1 MRVQLTRSALLATS
15 ASLLL
20 LSNAAYAQEE
30 DDGGL
35 GEIVVTAQRT
45 SQTAQKVPVAL
56 TALDSTSL
64 ERMQINNAKD
74 LGQVAPNVQITTTTG
89 GSGGIVPF
97 IRGGGVTDGSNITSE
112 PEVGIYIDDVYQP
125 RTSASFIEALDIERV
140 EVLRG
145 PQGTLYGR
153 NSSSGALKMI
163 TREPG
168 DEFEGKAEIGVG
180 SWDEIYGKVA
190 FSGPVTEDGNLRA
203 GFSGTIRDRDGG
215 RQYNATLGKG
225 VGAEAFRGFQG
236 QLVYDNGNFKARLK
250 GFYANLES
258 DGLYAVN
265 MDYGSTYPTEVQI
278 PGQYPIFNPDY
289 KAIKPQGGSYR
300 TVYSPHESGTTVRH
314 YGTSL
319 HLSGDISDSA
329 KLVSITAWSKL
340 TDDWSVDF
348 SGGIAAS
355 NYDDGR
361 TGYTAGY
368 VNTSTSS
375 QTAFS
380 QELQLQ
386 GELFNGL
393 VNYVTG
399 LYYFREA
406 GVQNISTAGDLVGG
420 DKPFVIP
427 RTFDI
432 ETNSY
437 AAFGQINIK
446 PTDLLTISVGGRY
459 TEDHKSIDGTIF
471 TSTSLSNTFKDFLPK
486 VGIDYQVTPRVLL
499 YATYS
504 EGFKAGGYNGLSD
517 SIPALEAVFGAQ
529 KVKAYEIGFKSD
541 FFDRKARL
549 NVSAFINDYSS
560 IQQQNQAGGVFTT
573 LNYSAKHKGIEAE
586 LNVRPVHGLTLWAN
600 GVYNDGVYGD
610 AVGIENAAY
619 AGNDMINVFKYQAT
633 IGADLD
639 LPLGNG
645 NFIMGA
651 NYNMRADYF
660 STIDNSSIGHVPSTQ
675 LLAAYIGYEI
685 NDWSLRL
692 SGKNLTN
699 EIYYTTG
706 FGFDHVNPRMMADP
720 RTWRLSLSKK
730 F

>member
-1 MRVQLTRSALLATS
+1 MMRVQITRSGLLATS
-15 ASLLL
+15 ASLLM
-20 LSNAAYAQEE
+20 LSTPALAQDE
-30 DDGGL
+30 DVGL

-45 SQTAQKVPVAL
+45 SQSAQKVPVAL

-125 RTSASFIEALDIERV
+125 RTSASFIEALDVERV

-153 NSSSGALKMI
+153 NSSSGALKII

-168 DEFEGKAEIGVG
+168 AEFAGKAEIGYG
-180 SWDEIYGKVA
+180 TWDEIYGKVA
-190 FSGPVTEDGNLRA
+190 FSGPVSEDGRLRA

-215 RQYNATLGKG
+215 RQYNATLDKE
-225 VGAEAFRGFQG
+225 VGAESFRGFQG
-236 QLVYDNGNFKARLK
+236 QLVFDNDSFKARLK

-258 DGLYAVN
+258 DGLYAVS
-265 MDYGSTYPTEVQI
+265 MDPDTLGNSYQNIRPTS
-278 PGQYPIFNPDY
+278 GN
-289 KAIKPQGGSYR
+289 YR
-300 TVYSPHESGTTVRH
+300 TVLSPHDSFTQVRH

-348 SGGIAAS
+348 GGGIAGS
-355 NYDDGR
+355 QYDTPL
-361 TGYTAGY
+361 TGYQRAFA
-368 VNTSTSS
+368 NTSDSS

-386 GELFNGL
+386 GEMFDGF
-393 VNYVTG
+393 VSYVAG

-406 GVQNISTAGDLVGG
+406 GTQNVHTDMFLTENNLDLTI
-420 DKPFVIP
+420 DRNFN
-427 RTFDI
+427 I
-432 ETNSY
+432 ETESY
-437 AAFGQINIK
+437 AAFGQVSIK
-446 PTDLLTISVGGRY
+446 PTDRLTITLGGRY
-459 TEDHKSIDGTIF
+459 TEDHKSMDGRIYNSFGADGTV
-471 TSTSLSNTFKDFLPK
+471 LRNDKYKDFLPK
-486 VGIDYQVTPRVLL
+486 AGIDYQLTPRVML
-499 YATYS
+499 YASYS

-517 SIPALEAVFGAQ
+517 SAAQLNSPFGAQ
-529 KVKAYEIGFKSD
+529 SVRAYEIGFKSD

-549 NVSAFINDYSS
+549 NVSAFFNDYSS
-560 IQQQNQAGGVFTT
+560 IQQQYIDEDGAFQTV
-573 LNYSAKHKGIEAE
+573 NYAAEHKGVEVE
-586 LNVRPVHGLTLWAN
+586 LNVRPISSLTLWAN
-600 GVYNDGVYGD
+600 GVYNDGIYG
-610 AVGIENAAY
+610 EAAGLDDLGNVNPVSY
-619 AGNDMINVFKYQAT
+619 AGNKMINLFKHQVT
-633 IGADLD
+633 VGADLD
-639 LPLGNG
+639 LPVGAG
-645 NFIMGA
+645 NFVAGA
-651 NYNMRADYF
+651 NYNIRAGYF
-660 STIDNSSIGHVPSTQ
+660 STIDNLAIGQVPSTE

-699 EIYYTTG
+699 QIYYTTG
-706 FGFDHVNPRMMADP
+706 FTFDKVAPRMMADP
-720 RTWRLSLSKK
+720 RTWRVSLSKK